1 VTQNTPLI
9 ALTRAVFDDQITT
22 LSRQY
27 PLRSNQ
33 GDEPLAPA
41 ALHAQVAGATAL
53 IPTVAD
59 RIDAAVLDAAPGLK
73 VVSNIGVGTNNIDI
87 AACTARGIVV
97 TNTPGVLTE
106 TTADMAWAL
115 LMAAA
120 RHVPQSERWLREG
133 RWDRWALQQ
142 WLGKDVHGATL
153 GIVGMGTIGSAVARR
168 ARGFGMKI
176 VYTNRSRAANEAEI
190 GAAFMPLDELLA
202 ASDFIVLVVPYS
214 PATHHL
220 IGAAQLAKMK
230 RDAVLINIARGGV
243 VDDAALV
250 EALAAQR
257 IGGAALDVFENEP
270 KFDRRF
276 LDLPNVVLTPH
287 IGSASLATRRAMAQ
301 LAIDNCTAVLR
312 GERAPNMV
320 NPDVLK

>member
-1 VTQNTPLI
+1 MTQTQSLI

-22 LSRQY
+22 LSQQFA
-27 PLRSNQ
+27 LRSNQ

-41 ALHAQVAGATAL
+41 ALKEQVAGATAL

-59 RIDAAVLDAAPGLK
+59 RIDAAVLDAAPALR

-190 GAAFMPLDELLA
+190 GASYLALDELLA
-202 ASDFIVLVVPYS
+202 VSDFIVLVVPYS

-230 RDAVLINIARGGV
+230 RDAILINIARGGV
-243 VDDAALV
+243 VDDAALI
-250 EALAAQR
+250 EALANNR

-312 GERAPNMV
+312 GERAPNIV